1 MRTFVRSLAI
11 IGAAVFL
18 VFSTTLLGQETP
30 REELRDKVET
40 VIIGKFAESL
50 DLTPGQAEK
59 FFPRLRAYNRS
70 MEDMQREQ
78 RDLRE
83 RLDKLSETEDSSP
96 EEVSQLLDQLSENQ
110 EHMVAMKRGFLHDL
124 SPFMSPQQVSRCSI
138 LMDEI
143 PQRVREMI
151 RERQGHRGVS
161 PAPPVRRAPPR
172 GGRRR

>member
-1 MRTFVRSLAI
+1 MTTFVRSLTIASL
-11 IGAAVFL
+11 AFL
-18 VFSTTLLGQETP
+18 LVVSTTLLAQETP

-59 FFPRLRAYNRS
+59 FFPRLREYNRS
-70 MEDMQREQ
+70 MEDMQRAQ
-78 RDLRE
+78 RDLRDQ
-83 RLDKLSETEDSSP
+83 LDKLSESEDSSP
-96 EEVSQLLDQLSENQ
+96 EQVSQLLDQLSENQ

-151 RERQGHRGVS
+151 RERQELRGQS
-161 PAPPVRRAPPR
+161 PIAPGRRAPPR
-172 GGRRR
+172 GGRRH

>member
-1 MRTFVRSLAI
+1 MTTFVKSLAI
-11 IGAAVFL
+11 TGAAILL
-18 VFSTTLLGQETP
+18 VFSTALLAQETP
-30 REELRDKVET
+30 RDQLRDRVET

-50 DLTPGQAEK
+50 DLSPGQAEK
-59 FFPRLRAYNRS
+59 FFPRLREYHRS

-83 RLDKLSETEDSSP
+83 QLDNLSDSEDSSP
-96 EEVSQLLDQLSENQ
+96 EEVSQLLDRLSENQ
-110 EHMVAMKRGFLHDL
+110 EHMVAMKRGFLHEL

-151 RERQGHRGVS
+151 HERQGLRGGN
-161 PAPPVRRAPPR
+161 PEPPVRRAPSR
-172 GGRRR
+172 GRRR